1 MVYASIIGCIL
12 LAVLTWQKS
21 KDIIAPSFILSSIWT
36 VLYFVLLLRR
46 NTVNLSSIYYS
57 SFFVALLCFTMGF
70 FFIVGNKRKE
80 HSVEIQL
87 KEKMSFNISFIRVAL
102 LIEIIL
108 FFYFLLKV
116 GIYVSGNYSFN
127 IFQTLSIGK
136 TTGMF
141 DEGIIISYSRNA
153 IISFSVVCGIVFF
166 NNPIKRNRNYFLISF
181 IIALFFSL
189 TAGNRG
195 IIFMLVL
202 ALFFSNIIIKKYS
215 NKKIAI
221 MLLLIVLIILVTFI
235 SFAYMKYVYEDRSD
249 TTQFI
254 MKQLRVYFSTS
265 MIAFVQWIET
275 TWEYK
280 YGANT
285 FRFFA
290 ELLNGLGYD
299 LSAVKAVQEYVYVY
313 GDITNVYSVLH
324 YYTSDYGLIYAF
336 VIQVIL
342 GMTYGFIY
350 KKAII
355 NKKTTPF
362 FIAVLSI
369 LYFPLIN
376 QFFDDKYFSILSTW
390 IQLIFWIAFF
400 TRRKFLYLHAN
411 EDK

>member
-1 MVYASIIGCIL
+1 
-12 LAVLTWQKS
+12 
-21 KDIIAPSFILSSIWT
+21 
-36 VLYFVLLLRR
+36 
-46 NTVNLSSIYYS
+46 
-57 SFFVALLCFTMGF
+57 
-70 FFIVGNKRKE
+70 
-80 HSVEIQL
+80 
-87 KEKMSFNISFIRVAL
+87 
-102 LIEIIL
+102 
-108 FFYFLLKV
+108 
-116 GIYVSGNYSFN
+116 
-127 IFQTLSIGK
+127 
-136 TTGMF
+136 
-141 DEGIIISYSRNA
+141 
-153 IISFSVVCGIVFF
+153 
-166 NNPIKRNRNYFLISF
+166 
-181 IIALFFSL
+181 
-189 TAGNRG
+189 
-195 IIFMLVL
+195 MLVL

>member
-153 IISFSVVCGIVFF
+153 IISFSVVCGIVF
-166 NNPIKRNRNYFLISF
+166 
-181 IIALFFSL
+181 
-189 TAGNRG
+189 
-195 IIFMLVL
+195 
-202 ALFFSNIIIKKYS
+202 
-215 NKKIAI
+215 
-221 MLLLIVLIILVTFI
+221 LIILLKEIVT
-235 SFAYMKYVYEDRSD
+235 
-249 TTQFI
+249 
-254 MKQLRVYFSTS
+254 
-265 MIAFVQWIET
+265 
-275 TWEYK
+275 
-280 YGANT
+280 
-285 FRFFA
+285 
-290 ELLNGLGYD
+290 
-299 LSAVKAVQEYVYVY
+299 
-313 GDITNVYSVLH
+313 
-324 YYTSDYGLIYAF
+324 
-336 VIQVIL
+336 
-342 GMTYGFIY
+342 
-350 KKAII
+350 
-355 NKKTTPF
+355 
-362 FIAVLSI
+362 
-369 LYFPLIN
+369 
-376 QFFDDKYFSILSTW
+376 
-390 IQLIFWIAFF
+390 IF
-400 TRRKFLYLHAN
+400 
-411 EDK
+411 